1 MGAVALVPSSS
12 FSYFGGAIQTKCRKI
27 AKFAPGFKYIT
38 RMKISIINGPN
49 LNLVGVREPEI
60 YGHRSLSEY
69 LDNLVRLYPGV
80 DFDLF
85 QSNHEGAIID
95 EIQRVGFDHDGIVLN
110 AGAYTHYSIAIADA
124 LRAVTAPAIEV
135 HISDTQAREPYRHVS
150 MIKEAC
156 VAVIAGYGLDS
167 YRRAVDCLLEM
178 KNTAK
183 P

>member
-1 MGAVALVPSSS
+1 
-12 FSYFGGAIQTKCRKI
+12 
-27 AKFAPGFKYIT
+27 
-38 RMKISIINGPN
+38 MKILIVNGPN
-49 LNLVGVREPEI
+49 LNLLGTREPGI
-60 YGHRSLSEY
+60 YGSSSFEQYLPQLQAKYPNVDIEY
-69 LDNLVRLYPGV
+69 
-80 DFDLF
+80 F
-85 QSNHEGAIID
+85 QSNVEGELINKMQ
-95 EIQRVGFDHDGIVLN
+95 EVGFSYDGIVLN
-110 AGAYTHYSIAIADA
+110 AGAYTHYSSAIADA

-150 MIKEAC
+150 MIKDAC